1 MWARKEV
8 KLIFIQMFD
17 VSDGR
22 RKMGKEG
29 SQHKIKQS
37 YNGLRMGKVLGRRRV
52 VETAK
57 REIMEARRKPVI

>member
-22 RKMGKEG
+22 RKMGKEAL
-29 SQHKIKQS
+29 STKLNNHI
-37 YNGLRMGKVLGRRRV
+37 
-52 VETAK
+52 TASEWEK
-57 REIMEARRKPVI
+57 SSVDDEKWKPQKEK